1 MMAYDL
7 TASPVDLQNILN
19 NQFTTDIDV
28 GSKVTPPGVFDF
40 WAFLNSEGV
49 GHE

>member
-1 MMAYDL
+1 MAYAL
-7 TASPVDLQNILN
+7 TTSPVGRQNILN
-19 NQFTTDIDV
+19 NQFAANID
-28 GSKVTPPGVFDF
+28 GCSKITPPGVFDF